1 MSQEFDR
8 FTKYVN
14 LYQKLVIA
22 VAERIVDHQTA
33 EDIAQETF
41 LKMLDRINCLDDKKV
56 KAWLIVASRNLAI
69 DYVKK
74 GGSVSTCPM
83 EPNIMAELIG
93 STCESAEESFE
104 KGEKQKAVLQLIGTA
119 HRLLYEKNP
128 KWSYILIDSCIA
140 GMSSAQIAEVMNT
153 TAGNVDAMKSR
164 ARAYLKSKLGK
175 EYYELV
181 RDKLF

>member
-1 MSQEFDR
+1 
-8 FTKYVN
+8 
-14 LYQKLVIA
+14 
-22 VAERIVDHQTA
+22 
-33 EDIAQETF
+33 
-41 LKMLDRINCLDDKKV
+41 
-56 KAWLIVASRNLAI
+56 
-69 DYVKK
+69 
-74 GGSVSTCPM
+74 M
-83 EPNIMAELIG
+83 EPGSLPTTAKETHFLLPDIMAELIG
-93 STCESAEESFE
+93 STYESAEESFE

-119 HRLLYEKNP
+119 YRLLYEKNP

-140 GMSSAQIAEVMNT
+140 DMSSAQIAEVMNT